1 MSQTLKIAV
10 PMAGYGSR
18 LRPLTWSK
26 PKALL
31 QLAGKTVL
39 DYVLE
44 QFNTLPDQENVEFVF
59 IVGPFQLA
67 QVQKFV
73 EQNYPN
79 LKVHFTVQE
88 SMRGQS
94 DALWQAREYLS
105 GPMLMVFSD
114 TLVDADFS
122 VLENINGEAIAWVKE
137 VPDPHSYGVTL
148 LDEQGNVCKLVEK
161 PTDLSNRLAVVGFY
175 YFPSA
180 EDLLAAIQQQMEQ
193 NRTLNNEFFLVDA
206 INIMLD
212 RGLRMRPIQ
221 VGVWL
226 DAGKTNTLLETN
238 QYMLEKGNDNSAEAA
253 KRPGIAVIPPVFI
266 HPEAQITS
274 SVIGPYV
281 SIGRDCSLEKVIVNN
296 SIIDEGTT
304 VSAMVLEN
312 SLLGRDVQI
321 RGRATCLNLG
331 DNSASIE

>member
-1 MSQTLKIAV
+1 MTQTLKIAV

-31 QLAGKTVL
+31 HLAGKTVL

-44 QFNTLPDQENVEFVF
+44 QFSTLPDQENVEYVF
-59 IVGPFQLA
+59 IVGPYQLD
-67 QVQKFV
+67 QVQKFM
-73 EQNYPN
+73 EQNYPH
-79 LKVHFTVQE
+79 LKVHFTIQE
-88 SMRGQS
+88 NMRGQS

-122 VLENINGEAIAWVKE
+122 VLKEIDGEAVAWVKE
-137 VPDPHSYGVTL
+137 VPDPRSYGVTVL
-148 LDEQGNVCKLVEK
+148 NEQGNVRKLVEK
-161 PTDLSNRLAVVGFY
+161 PADNSNRLAVVGFY

-180 EDLLAAIQQQMEQ
+180 ENLLAAIQKQMEQ
-193 NRTLNNEFFLVDA
+193 NLTLKNEFFLVDA

-212 RGLRMRPIQ
+212 QGLRMRPIQ

-226 DAGKTNTLLETN
+226 DAGRATTLLETN
-238 QYMLEKGNDNSAEAA
+238 QHMLDKGNDNSAEAA

-266 HPEAQITS
+266 HPDAQITS
-274 SVIGPYV
+274 SVIGPHV
-281 SIGRDCSLEKVIVNN
+281 SIGRDCCLENVIVRN
-296 SIIDEGTT
+296 SIIDESTI